1 MILANVRARLRGA
14 DCRLVVVALARL
26 DPGGRARV
34 ERRLAA
40 EGPDVLLDEPGLL
53 DALLAI
59 RSLAVPS
66 AALFAYVAVRHAL
79 LAAGLNDRPL
89 ADYLA
94 ALLARFARTDQLYA
108 MRDATGRPLESVV
121 ELLVEAERAW
131 AFEAAD
137 FNPFRERTIRQHI
150 GDYTLFMTGIF
161 REHVER
167 CASMGFYVRA
177 GKRAYQAVADFERS
191 ALRPDARVFAA
202 LSSEFE
208 DYAGALSYMK
218 RVYLRP
224 ADSPPSVQPLLRM
237 LTEW

>member
-1 MILANVRARLRGA
+1 MATR
-14 DCRLVVVALARL
+14 
-26 DPGGRARV
+26 
-34 ERRLAA
+34 
-40 EGPDVLLDEPGLL
+40 EP
-53 DALLAI
+53 
-59 RSLAVPS
+59 SAVPS
-66 AALFAYVAVRHAL
+66 LTRFFDRLVRRSLGDLRLGREAI
-79 LAAGLNDRPL
+79 G
-89 ADYLA
+89 DYLA

-224 ADSPPSVQPLLRM
+224 ADSPPSVQPLLRR